1 MIPTSKSKAN
11 VYPWQIVR
19 LLPDMQQQVAAQ
31 FHRRSD
37 ADGYLQ
43 ALQRLT
49 PSARYA
55 IVFTATA
62 PTTTPLADP
71 AKVEV
76 E

>member
-1 MIPTSKSKAN
+1 MIPSSKPKAN

-19 LLPDMQQQVAAQ
+19 LLPNMQQQMTAQ

-37 ADGYLQ
+37 ADGYLR

-49 PSARYA
+49 PSANYA
-55 IVFTATA
+55 IVFTAT
-62 PTTTPLADP
+62 TPLAETP